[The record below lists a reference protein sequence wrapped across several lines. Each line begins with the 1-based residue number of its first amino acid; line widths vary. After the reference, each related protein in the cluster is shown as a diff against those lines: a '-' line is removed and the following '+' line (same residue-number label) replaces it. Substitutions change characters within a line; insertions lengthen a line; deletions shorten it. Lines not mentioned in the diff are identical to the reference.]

1 MAPGEERAFLHPL
14 PIERVWGVGK
24 ASATRLRTHGIA
36 TVGDVAAVSEDA
48 LAAILG
54 RAHGA
59 RLHAIAAGGR
69 FRPVRSGRSRR
80 SFGAQRAIGLRRYAR
95 GDLERS
101 LDALVDRVTRRMR
114 KAHRVGRTVILR
126 MRFGDFA
133 RASRSHT
140 LHAPTAETLPIQE
153 AARAL
158 LAAARP
164 LYEPRGLTM
173 VGVTVTNVE
182 PDGGGIQLRLP
193 VTRANEAL
201 DAALDE
207 LRDRFGAT
215 SITRATN
222 IDRRPELAADLLAGE
237 EEEPRN

>member
-1 MAPGEERAFLHPL
+1 
-14 PIERVWGVGK
+14 
-24 ASATRLRTHGIA
+24 
-36 TVGDVAAVSEDA
+36 
-48 LAAILG
+48 
-54 RAHGA
+54 
-59 RLHAIAAGGR
+59 
-69 FRPVRSGRSRR
+69 
-80 SFGAQRAIGLRRYAR
+80 
-95 GDLERS
+95 
-101 LDALVDRVTRRMR
+101 
-114 KAHRVGRTVILR
+114 

-158 LAAARP
+158 LAASRP

-182 PDGGGIQLRLP
+182 ADGGGIQLRLP

-207 LRDRFGAT
+207 LRERFGA
-215 SITRATN
+215 SSVTRASN
-222 IDRRPELAADLLAGE
+222 IDGRPELAADLLAGE
-237 EEEPRN
+237 E

>member
-1 MAPGEERAFLHPL
+1 
-14 PIERVWGVGK
+14 
-24 ASATRLRTHGIA
+24 
-36 TVGDVAAVSEDA
+36 
-48 LAAILG
+48 
-54 RAHGA
+54 
-59 RLHAIAAGGR
+59 
-69 FRPVRSGRSRR
+69 
-80 SFGAQRAIGLRRYAR
+80 
-95 GDLERS
+95 
-101 LDALVDRVTRRMR
+101 MR

-153 AARAL
+153 AARGL

-182 PDGGGIQLRLP
+182 PDGGGVQLRLP

-207 LRDRFGAT
+207 LRERFGAT

-222 IDRRPELAADLLAGE
+222 ADRRPDLAADLLAGE
-237 EEEPRN
+237 ED